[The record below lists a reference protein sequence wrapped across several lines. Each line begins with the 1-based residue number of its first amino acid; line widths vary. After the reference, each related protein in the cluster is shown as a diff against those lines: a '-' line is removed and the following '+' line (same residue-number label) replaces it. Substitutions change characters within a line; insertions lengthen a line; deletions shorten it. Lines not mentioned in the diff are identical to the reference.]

1 MRRPELADVMLL
13 ATVTLWALNFTV
25 TKYVIS
31 HGFQPIAYGV
41 LRFGSAALVFG
52 GVHLVARA
60 LVRARAPRPRHAGRR
75 RADRDLPQPALVR
88 LRDQADDRDD
98 GRAPV
103 RDAARDDRASSPALL
118 GIERLNSR
126 FWMAAVLAF
135 GGAALVALG
144 SGTGVSGQL
153 WGDLLGF
160 AASATWAWYTVA
172 VSPLLQR
179 YSTLRVSAVAF
190 TIGTIPL
197 LARRPAA
204 ARAGR
209 TTTCRATIWL
219 LLAFA
224 IVGPLVV
231 ANLLWFGGISRVGPS
246 RASVFANAQPFLAA
260 VFSLLI
266 LSEPLGAPPGRRRLP
281 DRLRDPD
288 LAHPDARP
296 RGGGGDVTPP
306 RAPRP
311 HAARLPLL
319 DRPDPRDLLR
329 PDGRAA
335 ARGARPDDRRDR
347 PAHGGLRARRGQ
359 PVLVGLHR
367 LRARLDGDGA
377 AVREA
382 RRRARAQAAVHDRD
396 LDLPRR
402 LGALRRWRRTW
413 CSSSS
418 SAPSRA
424 SAPAASSR

>member
-1 MRRPELADVMLL
+1 MLA
-13 ATVTLWALNFTV
+13 
-25 TKYVIS
+25 
-31 HGFQPIAYGV
+31 G
-41 LRFGSAALVFG
+41 AAL
-52 GVHLVARA
+52 
-60 LVRARAPRPRHAGRR
+60 
-75 RADRDLPQPALVR
+75 DRDLPQPALVR
-88 LRDQADDRDD
+88 LRDQADDGDD
-98 GRAPV
+98 RRAPV

-197 LARRPAA
+197 LAGRPAA
-204 ARAGR
+204 AHEAGLPPAGDHLAAARLRHRGAARGREPALVRRDQPRRALARLGVR
-209 TTTCRATIWL
+209 QRAAVPRRG
-219 LLAFA
+219 LLAA
-224 IVGPLVV
+224 DPER
-231 ANLLWFGGISRVGPS
+231 AA
-246 RASVFANAQPFLAA
+246 RAS
-260 VFSLLI
+260 
-266 LSEPLGAPPGRRRLP
+266 PGRRRLP

-288 LAHPDARP
+288 LADSRRAPAP
-296 RGGGGDVTPP
+296 RWCRREPP
-306 RAPRP
+306 RAPRA
-311 HAARLPLL
+311 HAAGLPLL

-335 ARGARPDDRRDR
+335 AGGARPDDRRHR

-359 PVLVGLHR
+359 PVLVGLHG

-382 RRRARAQAAVHDRD
+382 RRRARAQAALHDRD

-402 LGALRRWRRTW
+402 LGALRPGAEHDASW
-413 CSSSS
+413 SS